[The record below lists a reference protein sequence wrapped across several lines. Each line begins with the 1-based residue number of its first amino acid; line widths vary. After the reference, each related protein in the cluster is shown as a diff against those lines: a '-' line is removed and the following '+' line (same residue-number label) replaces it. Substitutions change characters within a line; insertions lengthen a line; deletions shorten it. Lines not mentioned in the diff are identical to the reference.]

1 VQGFAQHL
9 AGPKR
14 HVGAGGVPST
24 EAEPNRHVGAGGV
37 PNTQAPAQA
46 PRVST

>member
-1 VQGFAQHL
+1 
-9 AGPKR
+9 
-14 HVGAGGVPST
+14 VGAGGVPST
-24 EAEPNRHVGAGGV
+24 EAEPNRHVGTGGV